1 MRGWRPIAAIVGA
14 VGLAAASPAAGA
26 ADAVCAGMIVFDGRY
41 CRVAVEEWT
50 AMFDMALIRDY
61 PRAASDV
68 LSLMRERLRDVVVT
82 LPPHRVAELRRVPIW
97 VGMNMSADRR
107 TMYHPVGS
115 AWPRQHGFPEAKI
128 GSVDITNAGRFLRL
142 ERDQPSILFHELA
155 HAYHD
160 QVLGHRNQAVL
171 RAYKNAVESGLY
183 REVKRVNGRVGPAY
197 ALTNEREYFAELTEA
212 YFGRNDF
219 FPFVRAELQH
229 YDPMGFEA
237 VRVAWEEQPAQAEE
251 RVTMCTSAL
260 CCRDA
265 GELRSRNS
273 QTLAR
278 FVFRNATPQ
287 QVNVVWV
294 DFKGAHK
301 VYAEVPA
308 GALHIQA
315 TFVTHPWLLM
325 DVAGR
330 CLAIVHPQ
338 AEGLAVRL
346 GE

>member
-1 MRGWRPIAAIVGA
+1 MRGWRPFTAIVGA
-14 VGLAAASPAAGA
+14 VCLAAAPSGAEA
-26 ADAVCAGMIVFDGRY
+26 ADAVCAGTIVFNGRY
-41 CRVAVEEWT
+41 CRLTVEEWT
-50 AMFDMALIRDY
+50 AMFDMALLRDY

-68 LSLMRERLRDVVVT
+68 LSLMRERLRGIVIT
-82 LPPHRVAELRRVPIW
+82 LPPDRVAELRRVPIW

-107 TMYHPVGS
+107 TMYHPAGS
-115 AWPRQHGFPEAKI
+115 AWPRQNGFPDAKI

-142 ERDQPSILFHELA
+142 ERDQPSILLHELA

-171 RAYKNAVESGLY
+171 RAYRNAVDSGLF
-183 REVKRVNGRVGPAY
+183 REVKRVDGRVGTAY

-219 FPFVRAELQH
+219 FPFVRAELQQ

-237 VRVAWEEQPAQAEE
+237 VRTAWEEQPAQAEE
-251 RVTMCTSAL
+251 HVAMCTSAS
-260 CCRDA
+260 CCPEA
-265 GELRSRNS
+265 GDLRSRNS

-287 QVNVVWV
+287 PVNVVWV
-294 DFKGAHK
+294 DFKGANK

-315 TFVTHPWLLM
+315 TFVTHPWLLT
-325 DVAGR
+325 DTAGR
-330 CLAIVHPQ
+330 CLAVVHPR